1 MKRPPQPGLLLVAAR
16 EARWIRR
23 HKAALFLLA
32 GIPCIAF
39 ALLAWAFS
47 NAVIRDQR
55 IAIVDMDRSPAS
67 MAYVQAI
74 SSSPGVRIAERSGDM
89 FEAMRAIRGG
99 GAIAAVYIPENFE
112 RDLIGR
118 KRPQIVAFYNRQYFT
133 PGNNAASSIS
143 AAIAAAKVSLPS
155 PIASGRA
162 SFTPGMLAVEPYVL
176 TNPAMNYA
184 QFLLRAILPTVLH
197 VIAAVAAGFAVGRE
211 FSARTSAAWL
221 RTAGGSP
228 LCALIG
234 KLAPLFGVFLLFM
247 AVVAGILHGFFGV
260 PFRGDPVLLAA
271 AVVLLLISYLSLGAL
286 LQLLTRNL
294 AMGLSLTGV
303 ICSPAFGFA
312 GVGFPI
318 LAMNAFSRFW
328 GSLLPLRW
336 YIQILVDQAARGSS
350 PTVSI
355 EPFLALASL
364 TLAYFA
370 IAWLLLRKVANSG
383 VAKSGSAPPPARAE
397 FRAPTIAPGI
407 GETMFAEIRR
417 IVSDKGARGF
427 LILAP
432 LVYALLYPQPYVGQL
447 LRALPV
453 AVVDHDHSEISRRF
467 LLTLNAH
474 EALSVA
480 VRTDDLDEAKQA
492 LAERRVFG
500 IVTVPEGTERDIL
513 TGDRAHI
520 AAYVDSAYF
529 LIYSRTLQGF
539 SESAGVLNQEIAAH
553 GARADGSRAHIGLV
567 KVSPVDAQSE
577 PLFNPTG
584 GYGSYVVPAAFIL
597 ILQQTLLMG
606 AASLSGAAF
615 ELGGRKLRASR
626 SSWKAICGQ
635 ALAHLCVVFP
645 AFVLYLG
652 VLPRLYGFSVLGRG
666 WDLALMAIPFIL
678 SVSLLAQFV
687 GAWFKRRE
695 SAVLLFIA
703 VSLPLFFT
711 VGVAWPPEALPENLR
726 LLSRIFPS
734 TSAIDGLVRI
744 NQMGAT
750 ISEVSFDW
758 INLWILTAV
767 YFVLAVAAGRLAN
780 AGEVGDVR

>member
-1 MKRPPQPGLLLVAAR
+1 MKRPPQPGFLLVAAR
-16 EARWIRR
+16 EVRWIRR
-23 HKAALFLLA
+23 HRSAFFLLV
-32 GIPCIAF
+32 GVPCVAF

-47 NAVIRDQR
+47 NAVIRDQK

-74 SSSPGVRIAERSGDM
+74 GSSPGVRVAERSGDM
-89 FEAMRAIRGG
+89 FEAMQAIRSG

-133 PGNNAASSIS
+133 PGNNAASAIN
-143 AAIAAAKVSLPS
+143 AAIAAAKTSLPS
-155 PIASGRA
+155 PIESAHA
-162 SFTPGMLAVEPYVL
+162 SFTPGTLAVEPYVL
-176 TNPAMNYA
+176 TNPALNYA

-211 FSARTSAAWL
+211 FSARSSAAWL
-221 RTAGGSP
+221 RSAGGSP
-228 LCALIG
+228 LCALVG
-234 KLAPLFGVFLLFM
+234 KLAPLFAIFLLLM
-247 AVVAGILHGFFGV
+247 AVVAGVLHGLFGI
-260 PFRGDPVLLAA
+260 PFRGAPVLLAA
-271 AVVLLLISYLSLGAL
+271 AVILLLVAYLSLGAVF
-286 LQLLTRNL
+286 QLLTRNL
-294 AMGLSLTGV
+294 AAGLSLTGIV
-303 ICSPAFGFA
+303 CSPAFGFA

-318 LAMNAFSRFW
+318 LAMNEFARFW

-336 YIQILVDQAARGSS
+336 YMQVLVDQAARGS
-350 PTVSI
+350 PPLVSI
-355 EPFLALASL
+355 EPFLALA
-364 TLAYFA
+364 TLALAYLA
-370 IAWLLLRKVANSG
+370 IAWLLLRKI
-383 VAKSGSAPPPARAE
+383 AKSAKAPSPPAAVIV
-397 FRAPTIAPGI
+397 AQSSAPGI
-407 GETMFAEIRR
+407 GAAMFAEVRR
-417 IVSDKGARGF
+417 VLSDSGARGF

-432 LVYALLYPQPYVGQL
+432 IIYGVLYPQPYVGQL

-453 AVVDHDHSEISRRF
+453 AVVDHDHTEISRRF
-467 LLTLNAH
+467 LQTLNAH
-474 EALSVA
+474 EALAVA
-480 VRTDDLDEAKQA
+480 VRTDDLDEAKRA

-500 IVTVPEGTERDIL
+500 ILTVPEGTERDIL
-513 TGDRAHI
+513 KGDRAHV

-529 LIYSRTLQGF
+529 LVYSRTLQGF

-553 GARADGSRAHIGLV
+553 GARLDGSRAHIGLV
-567 KVSPVDAQSE
+567 KVSPIDAQSE

-584 GYGSYVVPAAFIL
+584 GYASYIVPAAFIL

-615 ELGGRKLRASR
+615 EQGGRKLRALR
-626 SSWKAICGQ
+626 GSWKAILGQ
-635 ALAHLCVVFP
+635 ALAHLCVAGP

-652 VLPRLYGFSVLGRG
+652 VLPRFYGFSVLGRG
-666 WDLALMAIPFIL
+666 WDLVLMAIPFIL

-703 VSLPLFFT
+703 ISLPLFFT

-744 NQMGAT
+744 NQMGAA

-780 AGEVGDVR
+780 AGENGNGR